1 MSKSKIY
8 GVNKCYSPAEELAW
22 HLRRETDRLSEADK
36 RGLYEVLEAMFHLVV
51 DIADDDEH
59 HASRATVHGLI
70 LHAFGDD

>member
-1 MSKSKIY
+1 MINTKPT
-8 GVNKCYSPAEELAW
+8 PAENLAW

-36 RGLYEVLEAMFHLVV
+36 RGLYEVLEAMFNLVV
-51 DIADDDEH
+51 DDVDEH

>member
-8 GVNKCYSPAEELAW
+8 GVNKCYSPAENLAW

-36 RGLYEVLEAMFHLVV
+36 RGLYEVLEAMFNLVV
-51 DIADDDEH
+51 DDVDEH

-70 LHAFGDD
+70 LHAFGGD